1 MKGFHALF
9 WWHAVLIYL
18 VVLILTGC
26 SRHNPTEFRPAAEH
40 HEETID
46 LFSDEEWESVMSLPP
61 LPYAP
66 PPDLTDCDTK

>member
-1 MKGFHALF
+1 MKVFRALF
-9 WWHAVLIYL
+9 WWHAAIIYL

-26 SRHNPTEFRPAAEH
+26 SQHKPTEFRPAADH
-40 HEETID
+40 HEEAID
-46 LFSDEEWESVMSLPP
+46 LLSDEEWESLMSLPP